1 MRGIVAVAVGV
12 VAAVTVAYGINPP
25 PSAPAGDLGMVQ
37 GNWKPLQVEF
47 EGKPQMSAEEMKKI
61 TTVFDQAEYHLYYAD
76 KDVNPPKVLKLAV
89 MNVTMDGS
97 TNPKSITFEYAS
109 GPLKG
114 QKRHGIYEL
123 AGNQLKLCY
132 GPSEKPKPASFAAP
146 EKSGYFLEVWARQPQ
161 PMK

>member
-1 MRGIVAVAVGV
+1 MRRLTAAIAIGV
-12 VAAVTVAYGINPP
+12 VSALATAHGMNPP
-25 PSAPAGDLGMVQ
+25 PSTPPGDLGAVQ

-61 TTVFDQAEYHLYYAD
+61 TTVFDQTEYHLYFAD

-89 MNVTMDGS
+89 MNVTLDAT
-97 TNPKSITFEYAS
+97 TNPKTSVFENAS

-132 GPSEKPKPASFAAP
+132 GPSEKPKPTTFAAP
-146 EKSGYFLEVWARQPQ
+146 KESGYFFEVWARQP
-161 PMK
+161 MK

>member
-1 MRGIVAVAVGV
+1 MRRFTTALAIALLSGV
-12 VAAVTVAYGINPP
+12 TAAYGINPP
-25 PSAPAGDLGMVQ
+25 PSTPPGDLGTAQ

-47 EGKPQMSAEEMKKI
+47 ENKPQMTAEEMKKI
-61 TTVFDQAEYHLYYAD
+61 TAVFDQTEYHLYFAD

-97 TNPKSITFEYAS
+97 TTPKTIVFEYAS

-132 GPSEKPKPASFAAP
+132 GPADKPKPTMFAAP
-146 EKSGYFLEVWARQPQ
+146 EKSGYFLEVWARQPT
-161 PMK
+161 K